1 MGDEILIHDEND
13 LRTKIHTIRGVQVML
28 DFDLAE
34 IYGYETRSFNKQVTN
49 NIERFDED
57 FRFQLTKEE
66 FDDLILMCKIY
77 TSSWGGTRKLPYAF
91 TEQGIYMLMTVL
103 RGELAVK
110 QRKALVRIFKQM
122 KEFITTVISL
132 LILEQKMQRFFN
144 AVALQK
150 MQGQEQQQF
159 LRWKT

>member
-1 MGDEILIHDEND
+1 
-13 LRTKIHTIRGVQVML
+13 
-28 DFDLAE
+28 
-34 IYGYETRSFNKQVTN
+34 
-49 NIERFDED
+49 
-57 FRFQLTKEE
+57 
-66 FDDLILMCKIY
+66 MCKIY